1 MNGVSKWGALAQFD
15 WSVMTPEFTILG
27 AATILSLLDLVM
39 SKKADRKIFAWIALA
54 AVLLAGYFVLQNTGR
69 GVVSIMA
76 DMFRLDGFANGFKI
90 ILLAGV
96 AFVLMISTAY
106 VDRANIIYSG
116 EFYYLILAALLG
128 GMVMASS
135 ADLIT
140 LFVGLEL
147 LSISS
152 YILVGTRKNHIQSNE
167 SAFKYV
173 VSGGIA
179 TAITLYGMSFIYGI
193 TGSTNLYVISDRLV
207 TEFQNG
213 FQFITYL
220 GLLLMLV
227 GLSFKLSTV
236 PFHMWAPDVYQG
248 APTPITAFLSVVSKA
263 AGFALV
269 IRVFLV
275 LTLNLQEAG
284 GAAGQPNPILLGKW
298 GLILGLVSAASMIIG
313 NTVAL
318 RQVNVKRMMAYSGI
332 AQAGY
337 ILVPLASFTMLLYDQ
352 TVFYLFAY
360 LLANMG
366 IFAVI
371 TIVNRDQGTEDISSF
386 AGLYHRAPWVAVAMT
401 FFVLSLAG
409 IPVTAGFMGKFY
421 IFMSAVAY
429 HKFWLAGIMMA
440 TSVVS
445 YFYYFGFIRQMYMRP
460 GRTEAPLKVP
470 AAIAV
475 VLVIALVGTVAA
487 GAVPGSVIGYIHN
500 HFPFEQMIQQA
511 GQ

>member
-1 MNGVSKWGALAQFD
+1 MNGVSKWGVLAQFD

-39 SKKADRKIFAWIALA
+39 SKKADRKILAWLALA
-54 AVLLAGYFVLQNTGR
+54 AVVLAGYFVIQNTGR
-69 GVVSIMA
+69 GVVSIMT
-76 DMFRLDGFANGFKI
+76 DMFRLDGFANGFKMI
-90 ILLAGV
+90 MLAGV
-96 AFVLMISTAY
+96 AFVLLISTVY
-106 VDRANIIYSG
+106 VDKTNIIYPG
-116 EFYYLILAALLG
+116 EFYYLILTALLG

-179 TAITLYGMSFIYGI
+179 TALTLYGMSFIYGI
-193 TGSTNLYVISDRLV
+193 TGSTNLYVISEHLA

-269 IRVFLV
+269 LRVFLV
-275 LTLNLQEAG
+275 LTLNLQESSA
-284 GAAGQPNPILLGKW
+284 AAGQQNPILLGKW
-298 GLILGLVSAASMIIG
+298 GLILGIVSAASMIIG

-352 TVFYLFAY
+352 TVYYLFAY

-371 TIVNRDQGTEDISSF
+371 TIVNRDQGTEDVSSF

-401 FFVLSLAG
+401 FFLLSLAG

-445 YFYYFGFIRQMYMRP
+445 YFYYFGLIRQMYMRP
-460 GRTEAPLKVP
+460 GKTEAPLKVP
-470 AAIAV
+470 AAIVV
-475 VLVIALVGTVAA
+475 VLIVALVGTVAA
-487 GAVPGSVIGYIHN
+487 GAFPGSVIAYIHN
-500 HFPFEQMIQQA
+500 HFPFQQMIQQA